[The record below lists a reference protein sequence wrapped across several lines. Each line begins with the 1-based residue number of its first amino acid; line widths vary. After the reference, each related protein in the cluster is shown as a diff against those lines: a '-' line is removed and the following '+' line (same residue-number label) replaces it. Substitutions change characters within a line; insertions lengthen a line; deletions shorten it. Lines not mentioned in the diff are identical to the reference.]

1 MKAPVYIGGFTQNI
15 IMTNIELIGNINF
28 EITDTYSNIPR
39 TLSMTNCII
48 NTTPNQY
55 FITSHNMYFEGVT
68 LTNNIFEDY
77 NHLFEDASIAHLT
90 TSTVSNN
97 TWNLSN
103 GLGFS
108 QTNLIINSLS
118 NEIITSGNPFVYKPS
133 IIDENPVY
141 GKVQVVSYNSPPNL
155 NVVDSGMQVESDA
168 LYTST
173 KKLQL
178 SAGESILNSKFISN
192 SELAVVT
199 THGVYKITM
208 DTNTVTILG
217 GMRGNCTA
225 SEIYTDYI
233 TTWDDAGDLTIW
245 NTSIEKQPG
254 TKILMGFTEY
264 NINEVTN
271 NNNYMV
277 YSTVDSPSDTTPSLY
292 SFTTDGTYKAVAANI
307 AAYKQGTMELS
318 STDVL
323 AMIRSVTGNTN
334 FPRYNPSTMGL
345 MTAITV
351 PAAPSDLVN
360 ILNTDT
366 FIVPTTGAT
375 YIYGYNSAGTQTF
388 SAISALTTPLSNPSG
403 TDARNIVGS
412 NNNVVYV
419 IDSAGATI
427 GQFASGAVVQDTAM
441 AKVSGLYFCAGGD
454 DTIFYI
460 FSKFQVSDWTLGQ
473 ATQMADK
480 ISDVDM
486 SPTGIYATC
495 TVQGT
500 MFLWTKSSFVPTPT
514 PTGGGATIQYYLSA
528 QVVDDTAIPLFNE
541 TVLIDYTDDDG
552 NVVSETLITD
562 NNGRVVIEV
571 TPTTTYTI
579 TLSNGYVYKY
589 TASNLQLQ
597 TITLV
602 KAYQAYAPNIDYNVW
617 YDADTETIY
626 MYYEDKANLTDE
638 VTFTI
643 YDDAGTELWSQ
654 TEQGSHV
661 NTSHS
666 FATVMRANMYNL
678 RSVQLQDNNLT
689 PEKLGTVYQVNVQ
702 GVKTNVDSSS
712 SEVTVKN
719 TWFVG
724 TTNGILNFPVD
735 PVWKNIFFTLL
746 LMVMC
751 GVFGWIGSVK
761 GAVGIAGVA
770 VAFNY
775 LGLISIPLFWLWG
788 IVFFA
793 FLTVYAYASQQEG

>member
-1 MKAPVYIGGFTQNI
+1 MYTQYNITTEYGGDKYPLVDP
-15 IMTNIELIGNINF
+15 E
-28 EITDTYSNIPR
+28 
-39 TLSMTNCII
+39 
-48 NTTPNQY
+48 
-55 FITSHNMYFEGVT
+55 
-68 LTNNIFEDY
+68 
-77 NHLFEDASIAHLT
+77 
-90 TSTVSNN
+90 
-97 TWNLSN
+97 
-103 GLGFS
+103 
-108 QTNLIINSLS
+108 
-118 NEIITSGNPFVYKPS
+118 
-133 IIDENPVY
+133 
-141 GKVQVVSYNSPPNL
+141 KVQVVSYNSPPNL

-168 LYTST
+168 LYTPT

-345 MTAITV
+345 MTDITV

-441 AKVSGLYFCAGGD
+441 AKGSGLYFCAGGD

-666 FATVMRANMYNL
+666 FATVMRANIYNL

>member
-1 MKAPVYIGGFTQNI
+1 M
-15 IMTNIELIGNINF
+15 
-28 EITDTYSNIPR
+28 
-39 TLSMTNCII
+39 
-48 NTTPNQY
+48 
-55 FITSHNMYFEGVT
+55 
-68 LTNNIFEDY
+68 
-77 NHLFEDASIAHLT
+77 
-90 TSTVSNN
+90 
-97 TWNLSN
+97 
-103 GLGFS
+103 
-108 QTNLIINSLS
+108 
-118 NEIITSGNPFVYKPS
+118 
-133 IIDENPVY
+133 
-141 GKVQVVSYNSPPNL
+141 VV
-155 NVVDSGMQVESDA
+155 ETDA
-168 LYTST
+168 LYTPV
-173 KKLQL
+173 KKAQL
-178 SAGESILNSKFISN
+178 ATGESVIAQKFISN
-192 SELAVVT
+192 SNFILVT
-199 THGVYKITM
+199 THGIYNI
-208 DTNTVTILG
+208 DSSNYNVTPLG
-217 GMRGNCTA
+217 GTYQPILKAN
-225 SEIYTDYI
+225 IYSGYI
-233 TTWDDAGDLTIW
+233 TTWETGGNLTIW
-245 NTSIEKQPG
+245 NTTTPQQAG
-254 TKILMGFTEY
+254 TAILRGFSSY
-264 NINEVTN
+264 NINDVAN
-271 NNNYMV
+271 NNAYMA
-277 YSTVDSPSDTTPSLY
+277 YSVLDSDSDTTPSIY
-292 SFTTDGTYKAVAANI
+292 SFAIDGTYQNTATNI
-307 AAYKQGTMELS
+307 AAYLYGNMRFT

-323 AMIRSVTGNTN
+323 TMVRGVTGNTN
-334 FPRYNPSTMGL
+334 FPRYNPQTMAL
-345 MTAITV
+345 MTALTIPTT
-351 PAAPSDLVN
+351 PTSLYN
-360 ILNTDT
+360 ILDTDT
-366 FIVPTTGAT
+366 LVVSTSGAT
-375 YIYGYNSAGTQTF
+375 YTYGFSNTGTQTF
-388 SAISALTTPLSNPSG
+388 SSISALTTPSLHVAGSN
-403 TDARNIVGS
+403 ARTIISS

-419 IDSAGATI
+419 TDSAGATI
-427 GQFASGAVVQDTAM
+427 GQFATGAVVNSVDIAET
-441 AKVSGLYFCAGGD
+441 SGLYFVGGGD
-454 DTIFYI
+454 DCVFYI
-460 FSKFQVSDWTLGQ
+460 FSKFQSSDWTLGQ
-473 ATQMADK
+473 GTQMPNQ
-480 ISDVDM
+480 ISNVGISM
-486 SPTGIYATC
+486 NGIYATA
-495 TVQGT
+495 TIKNEIY
-500 MFLWTKSSFVPTPT
+500 LWTKSSFVSTPT

-666 FATVMRANMYNL
+666 FATVMRANIYNL

>member
-1 MKAPVYIGGFTQNI
+1 
-15 IMTNIELIGNINF
+15 
-28 EITDTYSNIPR
+28 
-39 TLSMTNCII
+39 
-48 NTTPNQY
+48 
-55 FITSHNMYFEGVT
+55 
-68 LTNNIFEDY
+68 
-77 NHLFEDASIAHLT
+77 
-90 TSTVSNN
+90 
-97 TWNLSN
+97 
-103 GLGFS
+103 
-108 QTNLIINSLS
+108 
-118 NEIITSGNPFVYKPS
+118 
-133 IIDENPVY
+133 
-141 GKVQVVSYNSPPNL
+141 
-155 NVVDSGMQVESDA
+155 MQVESDA
-168 LYTST
+168 LYTPT

-441 AKVSGLYFCAGGD
+441 AKGSGLYFCAGGD

-746 LMVMC
+746 LMVIC